1 MADYTLKRYDTGPAI
16 TATLLDV
23 NGSVINLTGAS
34 VNFVMRPMT
43 ALAPTT
49 NLAATIVSPSAGT
62 VSYTPTSTDT
72 GIAGIYQ
79 AEFHITT
86 SGGQKLTYPT
96 DGYLEVSVEED
107 LVTPGGSRIVGLGEV
122 KDYLNIQNSDKTRDA
137 KLVRFIDAMTP
148 VVEGITG
155 PIVQRTIQNELH
167 DGGGRTFLSTR
178 YRPVIAVSSVTEYRG
193 PIAYPLTQIPTPD
206 LGTIYSYM
214 WEPNGRITRRTVG
227 GGMTPFPPGIDSVYV
242 TYSTGYITPPAN
254 VVEGT
259 LELIRINFQETQQG
273 RPRVGQGGGGDG
285 DMAREPFL
293 GFFVPGRVK
302 ELLAPNKRHPRIG

>member
-16 TATLLDV
+16 TATILDAFGNTV
-23 NGSVINLTGAS
+23 NLTGAS

-43 ALAPTT
+43 AVAPTT
-49 NLAATIVSPSAGT
+49 NLAATIVSAPAGT

-79 AEFHITT
+79 AEFHITS
-86 SGGQKLTYPT
+86 SGGVKTTFPT
-96 DGYLEVSVEED
+96 AGYLEIQIEED
-107 LVTPGGSRIVGLGEV
+107 LITPGGSRIVGVGEAKAYLGFQ
-122 KDYLNIQNSDKTRDA
+122 DSDKSRDA
-137 KLVRFIDAMTP
+137 KLLRFIDAMTP

-167 DGGGRTFLSTR
+167 DGGGRQFLSLR
-178 YRPVIAVSSVTEYRG
+178 NRPVITVSAVTEYRG
-193 PIAYPLTQIPTPD
+193 PIAYPLTQIATPD

-214 WEPNGRITRRTVG
+214 WETNGRITRRTVG
-227 GGMTPFPPGIDSVYV
+227 GGTTPFPPGIDSVYV
-242 TYSTGYITPPAN
+242 TYSTGYIVPPAN
-254 VVEGT
+254 VVEGV

-273 RPRVGQGGGGDG
+273 RPKVGSLDGG

-293 GFFVPGRVK
+293 GFFVPGRVR
-302 ELLAPNKRHPRIG
+302 ELLAPNKRHPRIA

>member
-1 MADYTLKRYDTGPAI
+1 MADYTLKRFDTGPAI
-16 TATLLDV
+16 TATLTD
-23 NGSVINLTGAS
+23 GSGNALNLTGGS

-43 ALAPTT
+43 AVAPTT
-49 NLAATIVSPSAGT
+49 NLAATIVSASAGQ

-79 AEFHITT
+79 AEWHVTL
-86 SGGQKLTYPT
+86 SSGQKLTVPT
-96 DGYLEVSVEED
+96 DGYLEISIEED

-122 KDYLNIQNSDKTRDA
+122 KDYLGIQASDKTRDA
-137 KLVRFIDAMTP
+137 KLLRFIDSMTP

-167 DGGGRTFLSTR
+167 DGGGRTFLSLR
-178 YRPVIAVSSVTEYRG
+178 NRPVVAVSSVTEYRG
-193 PIAYPLTQIPTPD
+193 PIAYPLTQIATPD

-227 GGMTPFPPGIDSVYV
+227 GGITPFPPGIDSVYV

-273 RPRVGQGGGGDG
+273 RPRVGQSGGGD

-302 ELLAPNKRHPRIG
+302 ELLAPNKRHPRIA